1 MTTLHRHN
9 ALLSQ
14 KLQAYIDQRNPQG
27 MLDALSSLTATG
39 FRTAGYLLSA
49 ELLPQLSDEAFWT
62 FFLTIVPASPKAFL
76 GTFLKAAVSLYK
88 AKKQPLQERPLKSFA
103 KTATA
108 IDRHKTLDAF
118 LPVLRTPEEVERLLR
133 VFSSY
138 DAGAAA
144 PRLHRAGTPQAYY
157 VLFKLLKTAD
167 SQPSL
172 LRRNAIALMKKGD
185 KHSFNLASILCQY
198 FDLRDIHGSFSLRL
212 HPYELGRLD
221 QGFEVFEK
229 TLNR

>member
-27 MLDALSSLTATG
+27 LLNALNSLTATE

-49 ELLPQLSDEAFWT
+49 ELLPQLSDETFWT
-62 FFLTIVPASPKAFL
+62 FFLAIVPADSKAYL
-76 GTFLKAAVSLYK
+76 GTFLKAAVSLYNS
-88 AKKQPLQERPLKSFA
+88 QKSFA
-103 KTATA
+103 KIATA
-108 IDRHKTLDAF
+108 IDGHKTLDAL
-118 LPVLRTPEEVERLLR
+118 LPVLRKPEEVERLLR

-138 DAGAAA
+138 DAGTGA
-144 PRLHRAGTPQAYY
+144 PYLHRAGTSQAYY

-185 KHSFNLASILCQY
+185 KLSFNLASILCQY
-198 FDLRDIHGSFSLRL
+198 FDLRDIPGSFSLRL

>member
-27 MLDALSSLTATG
+27 LLNALNSLTATE

-49 ELLPQLSDEAFWT
+49 ELLPQLSDETFWT
-62 FFLTIVPASPKAFL
+62 FFLAIVPADSKAYL
-76 GTFLKAAVSLYK
+76 GTFLKAAVSLYNSQK
-88 AKKQPLQERPLKSFA
+88 LSLKERPLKSFA
-103 KTATA
+103 KIATA
-108 IDRHKTLDAF
+108 IDGHKTLDAL
-118 LPVLRTPEEVERLLR
+118 LPVLRKPEEVERLLR

-138 DAGAAA
+138 DAGTGA
-144 PRLHRAGTPQAYY
+144 PYLHRAGTSQAYY

-185 KHSFNLASILCQY
+185 KLSFNLASILCQY
-198 FDLRDIHGSFSLRL
+198 FDLRDIPGSFSLRL